1 LIRRIAIIF
10 GSVFVVLTL
19 ACGGFIAYAT
29 SMPGK
34 SYLGALPPLSP
45 AEINIRDELAL
56 HVKTIASE
64 EHHAKEYVRLESA
77 ASYIEKNL
85 SSLGYKISAQKFP
98 GPAGELRN
106 IETEIAGA
114 GKPKE
119 IILVG
124 AHYDSVA
131 GAQGANDN
139 GSGTAAVLALAKL
152 LKDFKP
158 EKTIRFVWFVNE
170 EPPYFKTEQMGS
182 RIYAHRVVDR
192 NENIAAMLSIET
204 MGYYSDKPNTQH
216 YPFPFSLIYPKT
228 GNFIGFI
235 GNLAS
240 RNLLHTSLNAFR
252 DSTQFPS
259 EGVAA
264 PGWIPGVDWSDHWAF
279 WEANYPALMITDTAP
294 FRYPFYHTDQ
304 DTPDKID
311 YAKTARVVSG
321 LHQVIKKLSQ

>member
-1 LIRRIAIIF
+1 LISSIVKTFLAILLAILILT
-10 GSVFVVLTL
+10 GAFV
-19 ACGGFIAYAT
+19 AYAT
-29 SMPGK
+29 YMPGK
-34 SYLGALPPLSP
+34 SFQGALPALTVDESK
-45 AEINIRDELAL
+45 IRDELAV
-56 HVKTIASE
+56 HIKTIASA

-77 ASYIEKNL
+77 ASYIESKL
-85 SSLGYKISAQKFP
+85 SGLGYKVATQKFTV
-98 GPAGELRN
+98 PAGDVRN
-106 IETEIAGA
+106 IETEIVGTT
-114 GKPKE
+114 KPKE

-139 GSGTAAVLALAKL
+139 GSGTAAVLELARL
-152 LKDFKP
+152 LKDSKP

-182 RIYAHRVVDR
+182 RVYAHRVVDR

-204 MGYYSDKPNTQH
+204 MGYYTDKPNTQH
-216 YPFPFSLIYPKT
+216 YPFPFSVIYPSA

-240 RNLLHTSLNAFR
+240 RDLLHNSLAAFR
-252 DSTQFPS
+252 AQTLFPS
-259 EGVAA
+259 EGVTA
-264 PGWIPGVDWSDHWAF
+264 PGWIPGIDWSDHWAF
-279 WEANYPALMITDTAP
+279 WEASYPALMITDTAP

-311 YAKTARVVSG
+311 YDKSSRVVYG
-321 LHQVIKKLSQ
+321 LHHVVIQLAR